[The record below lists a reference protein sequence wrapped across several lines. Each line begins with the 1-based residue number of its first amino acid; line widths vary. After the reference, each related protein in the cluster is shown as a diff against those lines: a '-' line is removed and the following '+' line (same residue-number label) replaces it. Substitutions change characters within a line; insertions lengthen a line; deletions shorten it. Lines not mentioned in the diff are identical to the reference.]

1 MISKRGDFCFKAVEY
16 EAGCLQGGCTCLKCT
31 NITRNVQMLCWEL
44 IALLVHLRQVHP
56 LNNLYNKSVCEK
68 ILHIC
73 QFCRNPQ
80 IIRTIKAGR

>member
-1 MISKRGDFCFKAVEY
+1 MKLAAFR
-16 EAGCLQGGCTCLKCT
+16 GCTCLKCT
-31 NITRNVQMLCWEL
+31 NIARNVQMLCWEL

>member
-1 MISKRGDFCFKAVEY
+1 MSDNTK
-16 EAGCLQGGCTCLKCT
+16 GGALVSA
-31 NITRNVQMLCWEL
+31 RLCRLPEQEVHQCYVSSL

-56 LNNLYNKSVCEK
+56 LNNPYNKSVCEK

>member
-1 MISKRGDFCFKAVEY
+1 MISKRGDFFVLGMSDNTKGVHLSQVHQQRKVHRCYVS
-16 EAGCLQGGCTCLKCT
+16 G
-31 NITRNVQMLCWEL
+31 L

-56 LNNLYNKSVCEK
+56 LNNPYNKSVCEK

>member
-1 MISKRGDFCFKAVEY
+1 MISKRGDFFVLGMSDNTK
-16 EAGCLQGGCTCLKCT
+16 G
-31 NITRNVQMLCWEL
+31 
-44 IALLVHLRQVHP
+44 VHLRQVHP